1 MLKEI
6 IDWLL
11 KQGLTFATLLIN
23 LLTAGFTVLIYLVIA
38 LAVSWWNKNT

>member
-11 KQGLTFATLLIN
+11 RQGILFATLLIN
-23 LLTAGFTVLIYLVIA
+23 LLSAGITVLLYLLIA

>member
-11 KQGLTFATLLIN
+11 RQGILFATLLIN
-23 LLTAGFTVLIYLVIA
+23 LLSAGTTVLLYLLIA

>member
-6 IDWLL
+6 LDWLL

-23 LLTAGFTVLIYLVIA
+23 LLTAGTTVLVNLFIA
-38 LAVSWWNKNT
+38 FAVSWWNKNT

>member
-23 LLTAGFTVLIYLVIA
+23 LLTAGTTVLVYLLIA

>member
-6 IDWLL
+6 TDWLL
-11 KQGLTFATLLIN
+11 RQGILFATLLIN
-23 LLTAGFTVLIYLVIA
+23 LLSAGITVLLYLIIA

>member
-11 KQGLTFATLLIN
+11 RQGILFATLLIN
-23 LLTAGFTVLIYLVIA
+23 LLSAGITVLLYLIIA